1 LRELNIVDAH
11 IHVGDWG
18 RNLLTHGWEPRSI
31 VRLMDRLGIS
41 RAYSMHHD
49 WFIGRPSEARSASI
63 RTYEESGGRIP
74 FLVVYNPNKDTES
87 IAIMDACLE
96 HPGFIGVKIHP
107 SWHGVPADD
116 RRYDNAWAFARQ
128 NRLPIISHT
137 WSESD
142 NHVQRL
148 SLPRLFEAHI
158 DAHRDVPFVAA
169 HCGGC
174 GAGRAEAIRL
184 AREYPNVY
192 LDISGD
198 IFSLGLLP
206 ELVESVGAVR
216 VIFGSD
222 QPWVDARATLTR
234 VILSEISEDDKRLVL
249 GENALRI
256 FEPHL
261 LPQESRQAPPPDLL
275 MMMPQ
280 VRK

>member
-1 LRELNIVDAH
+1 VTELHIVDAH
-11 IHVGDWG
+11 IHIGDWG
-18 RNLLTHGWEPRSI
+18 RNILTHGWELHN
-31 VRLMDRLGIS
+31 VLALMDRLWIG
-41 RAYSMHHD
+41 REYSMNHD
-49 WFIGRPSEARSASI
+49 WFVGRLTEARSASI
-63 RTYEESGGRIP
+63 RCYEQSGGRIP
-74 FLVVYNPNKDTES
+74 FLAVYDPNRDKES
-87 IAIMDACLE
+87 TSAMNACLG
-96 HPGFIGVKIHP
+96 HPGFVGVKIHP
-107 SWHGVPADD
+107 SWHGVAADD
-116 RRYDNAWAFARQ
+116 HRYDGAWAFARE
-128 NRLPIISHT
+128 NGLPVVSHT
-137 WSESD
+137 WSESS
-142 NHVQRL
+142 NPVQRL

-198 IFSLGLLP
+198 VFSLDLIP
-206 ELVESVGAVR
+206 ELVRSAGADR
-216 VIFGSD
+216 VIFASD

-261 LPQESRQAPPPDLL
+261 LPQESRQTPPPDLL
-275 MMMPQ
+275 MMTPQ